1 MSQLSHLPIPTT
13 PAVPMPSTAVT
24 LQHPQASLSL
34 PDSPPHQEHL
44 FFTEDYP
51 GVPWHPSPSHLQ
63 TVLIWQLNK
72 TVHLLRSIRV
82 ICKLVKSFAV
92 VNHNEELLNSPF
104 FSMGIL
110 IRIPSSPQVL
120 IPAVLV
126 RTVSRKHLR
135 NLWQTCQHTGNWV
148 RQITRLCKYFP

>member
-1 MSQLSHLPIPTT
+1 MKLDPLLIYVTTLTPPYPNNPSCPHALYRSH
-13 PAVPMPSTAVT
+13 TAT
-24 LQHPQASLSL
+24 PQASLSL

-51 GVPWHPSPSHLQ
+51 GVPWHPSPSHHQ

-110 IRIPSSPQVL
+110 IRIPSSP
-120 IPAVLV
+120 
-126 RTVSRKHLR
+126 
-135 NLWQTCQHTGNWV
+135 
-148 RQITRLCKYFP
+148 